1 MDIYLYFILT
11 FTVIVYLLGLSK
23 RTYQHALPTVSN
35 PFVLFI
41 AIVVILKIATFP
53 VLLSGDKEVYQDN
66 FENLSLIAVWESKD
80 IGFSYLSYAIK
91 FFIDDSNV
99 YFFILAFIYVLGYII
114 LANRYIKKE
123 YIGYFIIASFL
134 SFGFAAYG
142 VNTIRAGVA
151 LSVFLIALANYDSRI
166 KFFSISLI
174 SVLIHKSLLLP
185 FVAFYTTKYIT
196 KTKYYYYFWVLC
208 LLISVVNISFV
219 SGFVESI
226 IGQSDDRFMGY
237 LADETL
243 ERYNVG
249 FRIDFILYSV
259 IPILIG
265 RMYVL
270 KYYFQD
276 IWYKRIFHTYLL
288 TNAVWL
294 LVVRMAFTDRMAYLS
309 WFLIPILL
317 LYPLFN
323 NEMPINKKKWLFL
336 ILLGIHAFTS
346 FMYFK

>member
-1 MDIYLYFILT
+1 
-11 FTVIVYLLGLSK
+11 
-23 RTYQHALPTVSN
+23 
-35 PFVLFI
+35 
-41 AIVVILKIATFP
+41 
-53 VLLSGDKEVYQDN
+53 
-66 FENLSLIAVWESKD
+66 
-80 IGFSYLSYAIK
+80 
-91 FFIDDSNV
+91 
-99 YFFILAFIYVLGYII
+99 LAFFYVLGYFIF
-114 LANRYIKKE
+114 AKRFIKKE

-151 LSVFLIALANYDSRI
+151 LSVFLIALANYNSRI

-185 FVAFYTTKYIT
+185 LVAFHTTKYIT
-196 KTKYYYYFWVLC
+196 KTKYYYYFWLLC
-208 LLISVVNISFV
+208 LLISGVNISFI

-226 IGQSDDRFMGY
+226 IGQSDDRFIGY

-294 LVVRMAFTDRMAYLS
+294 LVIRMAFTDRMAYLS

-323 NEMPINKKKWLFL
+323 HEMPINKKKWLFL

>member
-11 FTVIVYLLGLSK
+11 FIVIVYLLGLLK
-23 RTYQHALPTVSN
+23 HTYQNRLPTVSY
-35 PFVLFI
+35 PFTLFI
-41 AIVVILKIATFP
+41 AVVVFFKVATFP
-53 VLLSGDKEVYQDN
+53 VLEYGDKEVYQDTFN
-66 FENLSLIAVWESKD
+66 NLSMITLWQSKD
-80 IGFSYLSYAIK
+80 IGFSYFSYLIK
-91 FFIDDSNV
+91 FLIDDSNV
-99 YFFILAFIYVLGYII
+99 YFFILAFIYVFGYFI
-114 LANRYIKKE
+114 LANRFIKKE

-151 LSVFLIALANYDSRI
+151 LSVFLMALANYNSRI

-196 KTKYYYYFWVLC
+196 KTKFYYYFWVLC
-208 LLISVVNISFV
+208 LLISTVNIPFV
-219 SGFVESI
+219 SGFVESL
-226 IGQSDDRFMGY
+226 IGQSDDRLMGY
-237 LADETL
+237 LADENL

-294 LVVRMAFTDRMAYLS
+294 LVIRMAFTDRMAYLS

-323 NEMPINKKKWLFL
+323 YEMPINKKKWLFL

>member
-1 MDIYLYFILT
+1 LDIYLYFILT
-11 FTVIVYLLGLSK
+11 FTVIVYLLGLLK
-23 RTYQHALPTVSN
+23 RTYQNALPTVSYH
-35 PFVLFI
+35 FGLFI
-41 AIVVILKIATFP
+41 AIVVFLKIATYP
-53 VLLSGDKEVYQDN
+53 ILTYGDKENYQNYFYD
-66 FENLSLIAVWESKD
+66 LSIITMWESKD
-80 IGFSYLSYAIK
+80 LGFSFLSYVFK
-91 FFIDDSNV
+91 FFINDSNI
-99 YFFILAFIYVLGYII
+99 YFFILAFIYIIGYII
-114 LANRYIKKE
+114 LANRFIKKE

-151 LSVFLIALANYDSRI
+151 LSVFLIALANYNSRI

-185 FVAFYTTKYIT
+185 LVAFHTTKYIT

-208 LLISVVNISFV
+208 LLISGVNISFV
-219 SGFVESI
+219 SGFFESI
-226 IGQSDDRFMGY
+226 IGQSDDRFIGY
-237 LADETL
+237 IADETL

-294 LVVRMAFTDRMAYLS
+294 LVIRMAFTDRMAYLS

-323 NEMPINKKKWLFL
+323 HEMPINKKKWLFL

>member
-11 FTVIVYLLGLSK
+11 FIVIVYLLGLLK
-23 RTYQHALPTVSN
+23 HTYQNRLPNVSY
-35 PFVLFI
+35 PFALFI
-41 AIVVILKIATFP
+41 AVVVFFKVATFP
-53 VLLSGDKEVYQDN
+53 VLEYGDKEVYQDIFDN
-66 FENLSLIAVWESKD
+66 ISLISIWQSKD
-80 IGFSYLSYAIK
+80 IGFSYFSYLIK

-99 YFFILAFIYVLGYII
+99 YFFILAFIYVFGYFI
-114 LANRYIKKE
+114 LANRFIKKE

-151 LSVFLIALANYDSRI
+151 LSVFLMALANYNSRI

-185 FVAFYTTKYIT
+185 FMAFYITKYIT
-196 KTKYYYYFWVLC
+196 KTKFYYYFWVLC
-208 LLISVVNISFV
+208 LLISAVNIPFV
-219 SGFVESI
+219 SGFVESL

-294 LVVRMAFTDRMAYLS
+294 LVIRMAFTDRMAYLS

-323 NEMPINKKKWLFL
+323 YEMPINKKKWLFL